1 MSVLSITVTNEI
13 APRALLAL
21 FEGFTKDPV
30 RSRLKH
36 VERDLSSMP
45 ARRSLFR
52 H

>member
-1 MSVLSITVTNEI
+1 MSVLSITVKNEI
-13 APRALLAL
+13 APRAILAL

-36 VERDLSSMP
+36 VERDLATDIP
-45 ARRSLFR
+45 RLGLFR

>member
-30 RSRLKH
+30 RGRLKR
-36 VERDLSSMP
+36 VEVELNAEP
-45 ARRSLFR
+45 QQRSVFR

>member
-13 APRALLAL
+13 APRAILAL

-30 RSRLKH
+30 RNRLKH
-36 VERDLSSMP
+36 VERDLNTNAP
-45 ARRSLFR
+45 ARSLFR

>member
-30 RSRLKH
+30 RGRLKH
-36 VERDLSSMP
+36 VESDLSAQRP
-45 ARRSLFR
+45 RRSVFR